1 MVEFFT
7 RQLWPSL
14 LKRQKTIRLPP
25 LARQVQRHT
34 RKFEPFG
41 GVLME
46 AQMSDW
52 RALSEA
58 ASREQDSDKLMEL
71 VEELNRALLRREMQ
85 LRELRSR
92 N

>member
-1 MVEFFT
+1 VEFFT
-7 RQLWPSL
+7 CLLWPSL
-14 LKRQKTIRLPP
+14 HKRQKTIRLPP
-25 LARQVQRHT
+25 LAHQVQRHNK
-34 RKFEPFG
+34 KFQPFG

-46 AQMSDW
+46 AQMLDW

-71 VEELNRALLRREMQ
+71 VEELNRALLRREKQ